1 MRAKGKE
8 SKPRRRRAAAL
19 VEFAVV
25 APLLLTLLFGII
37 EYGYVFM
44 VRQTVVHAARE
55 GCRIA
60 VLQTTTEPY
69 TEVTGRVAEIMSGTG
84 ITNYTVTMT
93 HAVPGGSP
101 METVEVSIPADEV
114 SLVGFMFPHGDS
126 PVVGACSMRKEG
138 APVSTTPTS

>member
-1 MRAKGKE
+1 MRAKGNG
-8 SKPRRRRAAAL
+8 SRPGRRRAAAL
-19 VEFAVV
+19 IEFAVV

-44 VRQTVVHAARE
+44 IRQTVVHAARE

-114 SLVGFMFPHGDS
+114 SLVGFMFPHGDR
-126 PVVGACSMRKEG
+126 VVGGWWLLREG
-138 APVSTTPTS
+138 GAVFSTPTS